1 MAWSEQELHDIQ
13 VMIPHLDA
21 ILHIAL
27 NISIKFDEARE
38 KLVLINGS
46 GLPIREINIADDS
59 PFAVIK
65 DLFEKLQ

>member
-1 MAWSEQELHDIQ
+1 MAWSERELQDIQ
-13 VMIPHLDA
+13 VMIPHLDE

-27 NISIKFDEARE
+27 NISIVFDEARE
-38 KLVLINGS
+38 KLVLINER

>member
-1 MAWSEQELHDIQ
+1 MAWSERELQDIQ
-13 VMIPHLDA
+13 LMVPHLDE

-27 NISIKFDEARE
+27 NISIIFDEARE
-38 KLVLINGS
+38 KLVLINER

>member
-38 KLVLINGS
+38 KLVLINER
-46 GLPIREINIADDS
+46 GLSIREINIADDS
-59 PFAVIK
+59 PFVTVAY
-65 DLFEKLQ
+65 